1 MRIRITKTS
10 DVLYWYSNY
19 IGRVFNV
26 KFLDERA
33 GEFVVNTPE
42 GYVNIIKQAD
52 CEVVKDYD

>member
-1 MRIRITKTS
+1 MRVKITKTS

-19 IGRVFNV
+19 IGREFSV

-33 GEFVVNTPE
+33 GEFIVRTPE
-42 GYVNIIKQAD
+42 GYINIIKQTD